1 MTSSAP
7 RFHVGMSAAA
17 RVTVTPA
24 VAAGFAEL
32 SGDSN
37 PIHLDAEQA
46 RAFGHP
52 QPVVH
57 GAFLLAVVSRLIGT
71 ELPGSGAVWMG
82 HSVEW
87 QHPVYVGDEIV
98 VEVAVSRV
106 AAGAEMLVLELK
118 AHNAEGR
125 TVMTGQA
132 RVKVG
137 ERVGGAEGPSERAK
151 VALVT
156 GGSRGIGAAIV
167 RRLARAGCD
176 VAVNFK
182 SDAQAADALAREC
195 SDGGSTVL
203 PFAADVADPDA
214 ASALARSVEERFGRL
229 DVVVHGATPPVL
241 ESAADDLTYTQVEPF
256 LRTYLGGALSLVGA
270 ASPGMQ
276 ARGFGRFVFL
286 GTAYLFGNP
295 PRRLAA
301 YLTAKHALWG
311 LVRSLAVELGPHGIT
326 SNMISPGM
334 TITDLTAHVPLRMKE
349 VEARTNPMRRLPV
362 GEDTAELVSFLA
374 RPEAGYINGVNLP
387 LTGAPV

>member
-1 MTSSAP
+1 MTS
-7 RFHVGMSAAA
+7 RFVAGMSATA
-17 RVTVTPA
+17 RVTVTRA
-24 VAAGFAEL
+24 VAAEFAAL

-52 QPVVH
+52 HPLAH

-71 ELPGSGAVWMG
+71 ELPGPGAVWMG

-98 VEVAVSRV
+98 VEVTVGRV
-106 AAGAEMLVLELK
+106 AAGAEMLLLDFK
-118 AHNAEGR
+118 ASNAERR

-137 ERVGGAEGPSERAK
+137 ERVGGKDGPAERAK

-182 SDAQAADALAREC
+182 ENTRAADALVREC
-195 SDGGSTVL
+195 SNGGATVL
-203 PFAADVADPDA
+203 SFAADVGDADA
-214 ASALARSVEERFGRL
+214 AAALARKVEERFGRL
-229 DVVVHGATPPVL
+229 DVVVHGASPPVL
-241 ESAADDLTYTQVEPF
+241 ERSAHALGYAEVEPF
-256 LRTYLGGALSLVGA
+256 LKTYLGGALSLVRA
-270 ASPGMQ
+270 AAPGMQ
-276 ARGFGRFVFL
+276 ARGFGRLVFI
-286 GTAYLFGNP
+286 GTAYLFGSP
-295 PRRLAA
+295 PRNIAA

-334 TITDLTAHVPLRMKE
+334 TITDFTAHVPLRIKE
-349 VEARTNPMRRLPV
+349 VEARTNPMRRLPL

-374 RPEAGYINGVNLP
+374 QPEAGYLNGLHLP

>member
-1 MTSSAP
+1 MT
-7 RFHVGMSAAA
+7 RFVAGMSAAA

-24 VAAGFAEL
+24 VAAEFAAL

-37 PIHLDAEQA
+37 PIHLDPEQA

-52 QPVVH
+52 HPVAH

-71 ELPGSGAVWMG
+71 ELPGPGAVWMG

-98 VEVAVSRV
+98 VEVTVSRV
-106 AAGAEMLVLELK
+106 AAGAEMLLLDLS
-118 AHNAEGR
+118 ARNAEGR
-125 TVMTGQA
+125 AIMTGQA

-137 ERVGGAEGPSERAK
+137 ERVGGQDGPSERAK

-182 SDAQAADALAREC
+182 ENASAADALVREC

-203 PFAADVADPDA
+203 SFAADVAEPDA
-214 ASALARSVEERFGRL
+214 AAALARKVEERFGRL
-229 DVVVHGATPPVL
+229 DVVVHGASPPVL
-241 ESAADDLTYTQVEPF
+241 ERAADALSYADVEPF
-256 LRTYLGGALSLVGA
+256 LATYLGGALALVGA

-276 ARGFGRFVFL
+276 ARGFGRFVLL
-286 GTAYLFGNP
+286 GTAYLFGSP
-295 PRRLAA
+295 PRHLAA

-326 SNMISPGM
+326 SNMVSPGM
-334 TITDLTAHVPLRMKE
+334 TITDFTAHVPLRVKE
-349 VEARTNPMRRLPV
+349 VAARTNPIRRLPL
-362 GEDTAELVSFLA
+362 GEDTAELVSFLVK
-374 RPEAGYINGVNLP
+374 PEAGYLNGVNLP

>member
-1 MTSSAP
+1 MTAGA
-7 RFHVGMSAAA
+7 RHFRVGMSAAA

-37 PIHLDAEQA
+37 PIHLDAAQA

-52 QPVVH
+52 QPVAH

-71 ELPGSGAVWMG
+71 ELPGPGAVWMG

-87 QHPVYVGDEIV
+87 QGPVYVGAEVV
-98 VEVAVSRV
+98 VEVVV
-106 AAGAEMLVLELK
+106 GHVGAGGAMLLLELK
-118 AHNAEGR
+118 ASDAEGR

-132 RVKVG
+132 KVKVG
-137 ERVGGAEGPSERAK
+137 EKVGGEERPAGRPK

-167 RRLARAGCD
+167 RRLARDGCD

-182 SDAQAADALAREC
+182 SDGNAAEALAREC
-195 SDGGSTVL
+195 SDRATVI

-214 ASALARSVEERFGRL
+214 TAALARAVEERFGRL
-229 DVVVHGATPPVL
+229 DVIVHGATPRLLDAPTA
-241 ESAADDLTYTQVEPF
+241 SLTYDRVEPF

-270 ASPGMQ
+270 AAPGMQ
-276 ARGFGRFVFL
+276 ARRFGRLVFL
-286 GTAYLFGNP
+286 GTAALFGSP
-295 PRRLAA
+295 PPGMAA

-326 SNMISPGM
+326 SNMISPGL
-334 TITDLTAHVPLRMKE
+334 TVTDLTAHVPLRVKE
-349 VEARTNPMRRLPV
+349 VEARTNPMRRLPA
-362 GEDTAELVSFLA
+362 GEDAAELISFLTL
-374 RPEAGYINGVNLP
+374 PEAGYLNGLNLP

>member
-1 MTSSAP
+1 MT
-7 RFHVGMSAAA
+7 RFGAGMSAAA

-24 VAAGFAEL
+24 VAAEFAAL

-52 QPVVH
+52 HPVAH

-71 ELPGSGAVWMG
+71 ELPGPGAVWMG

-98 VEVAVSRV
+98 VEVTVSRV
-106 AAGAEMLVLELK
+106 AAGAEMLLLDLN
-118 AHNAEGR
+118 ARNAEGR
-125 TVMTGQA
+125 AVMTGQA

-137 ERVGGAEGPSERAK
+137 ERVGGKDGPSEPAK

-182 SDAQAADALAREC
+182 ANAGAADALVREC

-203 PFAADVADPDA
+203 SFAADVAEPDA
-214 ASALARSVEERFGRL
+214 AAALARKVEERFGRL
-229 DVVVHGATPPVL
+229 DVVVHGASPPVL
-241 ESAADDLTYTQVEPF
+241 ERAADALSYADVEPF
-256 LRTYLGGALSLVGA
+256 LATYLGGALALVGA

-276 ARGFGRFVFL
+276 ARGFGRFVLL
-286 GTAYLFGNP
+286 GTAYLFGSP
-295 PRRLAA
+295 PRHLAA

-326 SNMISPGM
+326 SNMVSPGM
-334 TITDLTAHVPLRMKE
+334 TITDFTAHVPLRVKE
-349 VEARTNPMRRLPV
+349 VAARTNPTRRLPL
-362 GEDTAELVSFLA
+362 GEDTAELVSFLVK
-374 RPEAGYINGVNLP
+374 PEAGYLNGLNLP